1 MRRTNMMMDL
11 DRDADDTTID
21 DVGDMSNT
29 AAAGAVS
36 RSSSS
41 SSVNNKRS
49 YHDAVGNSNT
59 TTTATATT
67 TDHQH
72 HPDAQQQH
80 QQQRCVGTSSSKKSA
95 GGCCVED
102 LPPEILRRTA
112 TYLAPKDA
120 VALGSST
127 TTVRSIL
134 SLSRLPPRQL
144 LAAMGGTAISVP
156 SQATTQPQ
164 VPPPPPQQQPGQ
176 QPPPPQPPG
185 PGQLRPQEND
195 EAQGDAGATSTA
207 RSAATKI
214 IKPRLGFQLPS
225 YNRQNS
231 PAKVRIHTVKTK
243 FHVRIEEPPGFFQIG
258 PPQHHEGHIWIVG
271 SSRNSRSSSSST
283 GPPRGGEAGSGSV
296 GMSQAD
302 ANITGEN
309 VLGDDATA
317 PSSLFPDLNNP
328 RIVYTSS
335 WNNTPQDR
343 QRPSLVEVEFVPVE
357 DEIYQVW

>member
-1 MRRTNMMMDL
+1 MMMDL

-21 DVGDMSNT
+21 DVGDISNT

-59 TTTATATT
+59 TTTT

-72 HPDAQQQH
+72 HPDTQQQQ

-102 LPPEILRRTA
+102 LPPEILRRTT

-156 SQATTQPQ
+156 PQATTQPQ
-164 VPPPPPQQQPGQ
+164 VPPPPQQQPGQ
-176 QPPPPQPPG
+176 QQPPG
-185 PGQLRPQEND
+185 PGQLRPQGND
-195 EAQGDAGATSTA
+195 EAQGDAEATSTA
-207 RSAATKI
+207 RTAAIKT

-271 SSRNSRSSSSST
+271 SSRNSRSSSSSM

-296 GMSQAD
+296 GMSQDD

-309 VLGDDATA
+309 VLGDDETT

-328 RIVYTSS
+328 RIVYTSN
-335 WNNTPQDR
+335 WNNTPQHR